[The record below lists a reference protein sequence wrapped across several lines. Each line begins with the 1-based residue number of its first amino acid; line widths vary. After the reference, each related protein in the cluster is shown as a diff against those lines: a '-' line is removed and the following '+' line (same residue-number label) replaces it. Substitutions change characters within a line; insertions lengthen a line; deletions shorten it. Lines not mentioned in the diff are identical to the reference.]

1 MVNFG
6 KKKKALAIL
15 AIVAIFSS
23 LVPIKGGAD
32 STDDAEQA
40 RAFQTFVATSTTYEA
55 SYGADGT
62 GAGLTKDV
70 ITPLV
75 SGGTTGVQNTFG
87 WNQLSE
93 GSANGDRLANRIKK
107 LRSNGW
113 IVTNSDNW
121 LENAMSGVTGI
132 VKSVGIGA
140 LSVLLMIGNVISTVV
155 DSVVG
160 LLQAFTFSNVII
172 STVSQKL
179 GIQTGANT
187 ADTSLV
193 PDNIKTAIAEL
204 YVLIVGVGFLLVM
217 GTLVMFFVNIH
228 RHRRRVWGKKA
239 MWGFLTVVTL
249 PTMLVAVGLG
259 TQLASN
265 SKSSAYGGFMKGLIV
280 NTRGLALEGFSVDLP
295 KGSYDPVSS
304 SSAQNA
310 ITATWS
316 NANDIPWATVLNQA
330 LSDKDNYYTA
340 QAYLDDVMQKN
351 ISSSDGYDL
360 SANLPATRAYVP
372 SVPKSQL
379 VDVSNWE
386 TATGGTKAYS
396 EDNWGQ
402 AGDSNYGKLL
412 AFLTGRTDDKNATQ
426 MSSYTTQLKNIV
438 SAGGASAE
446 WAKKLLESQEAQSTN
461 GTSADNSTT
470 ILPARQLWLDRFV
483 YLASQIG
490 SKDYFQANPSPE
502 QIFNIQNGGA
512 ISLDGKTAP
521 MTIGSTFWLLQTKLD
536 SHGGTITAVN
546 ANPNGSGG
554 AKQVRTA
561 DIAKWRSYVLATNSL
576 APLILY
582 VIGMTLITL
591 IATIAALIGL
601 ATRLPE
607 MFKYG
612 FKTWAGSYIER
623 TQDAYLKAVVVMA
636 GSGLAI
642 VAVKQMPF
650 IVTEVLQ
657 LIPNTLVAGVV
668 GVQNA
673 TSHVVNAGGG
683 AVNAVGI
690 LGVQA
695 GLTVMLA
702 GIYLG
707 LAYLLLFKKRG
718 FNALDTAIMFPWI
731 IAKEIVDKGNVTR
744 AFNANTIKN
753 ATKSA
758 ERDRKARQEK
768 ITERM
773 KGVATTAGTALAVG
787 TGGASGLATTG
798 LTALKNNA
806 TSKLAESSLG
816 QVGKAFTTAKS
827 ENTPALDEEKGQHQ
841 EDATR
846 ADTSTGV
853 PETNTAEA
861 TTGVAGDV
869 PETDTGVKSDPNTA
883 ENVPE
888 ETALQ
893 GVTENTNDSDVSA
906 TPALTGNADQQTIEN
921 QNVDDDHVETINT
934 DNSSSADE
942 YETHEG
948 GLVDNSDTTSQS
960 FDTVN
965 QNGDTVNQ
973 AGDTTTQTGDTVNQG
988 GNTVN
993 QAGDTTTQGAETTNQ
1008 YTTNEG
1014 GISQGGA
1021 TTNRY
1026 TTTQTGDTV
1035 NQAGDTTNQYTTSQG
1050 GVSNNQYTTNN
1061 SSSTMNQGGA
1071 TTTNTTN
1078 NSSSTTNQ
1086 GGTTNQYKT
1095 GVADNNNPYMVH
1107 REKSSQP
1114 PLESQDLQRIKKVVT
1129 KALDDKT
1136 VTNPKSDTDK

>member
-1 MVNFG
+1 MV
-6 KKKKALAIL
+6 LMI
-15 AIVAIFSS
+15 IFSA
-23 LVPIKGGAD
+23 LLPIKGGAD
-32 STDDAEQA
+32 GTDDAEQA

-55 SYGADGT
+55 AYGADGS

-75 SGGTTGVQNTFG
+75 SGGTTGVQNTFA

-93 GSANGDRLANRIKK
+93 GSTNGEKLANRIKK

-121 LENAMSGVTGI
+121 LENAMSGITGI

-172 STVSQKL
+172 STISQKL
-179 GIQTGANT
+179 GLQTGANT

-193 PDNIKTAIAEL
+193 PDNIKTALADM

-217 GTLVMFFVNIH
+217 GTLVMFFLNIH
-228 RHRRRVWGKKA
+228 RHKRRVWGKKA

-265 SKSSAYGGFMKGLIV
+265 SKSSSFGGFMKGLIV

-310 ITATWS
+310 ISATWS
-316 NANDIPWATVLNQA
+316 NTNDIPWATVLNQA

-372 SVPKSQL
+372 SVAKSQL

-386 TATGGTKAYS
+386 TSTGGTKAYS

-438 SAGGASAE
+438 SAGGPSAE

-642 VAVKQMPF
+642 IAVKQMPF

-673 TSHVVNAGGG
+673 TSGVVNAGGG
-683 AVNAVGI
+683 AMQAVGI

-702 GIYLG
+702 GIYLC
-707 LAYLLLFKKRG
+707 LAYLLLFKKRV

-758 ERDRKARQEK
+758 ERDRQARQER

-773 KGVATTAGTALAVG
+773 KGVANTAGTALAVG
-787 TGGASGLATTG
+787 TGGSTGLATTG
-798 LTALKNNA
+798 LNALKSKV
-806 TSKLAESSLG
+806 TSNLAESGLG
-816 QVGKAFTTAKS
+816 QATKAFNSAKTEHTPDQVANEDDVNAPTNAPEKQTETGMTGDVTSDEKTLEPSTALHNETPTSDAKS
-827 ENTPALDEEKGQHQ
+827 NDNGSEITSNYETDTISTPALDTNNGQTVEHQ
-841 EDATR
+841 
-846 ADTSTGV
+846 
-853 PETNTAEA
+853 NI
-861 TTGVAGDV
+861 
-869 PETDTGVKSDPNTA
+869 N
-883 ENVPE
+883 
-888 ETALQ
+888 
-893 GVTENTNDSDVSA
+893 
-906 TPALTGNADQQTIEN
+906 
-921 QNVDDDHVETINT
+921 DDHVETVN
-934 DNSSSADE
+934 NENNSSADK
-942 YETHEG
+942 YENHEG
-948 GLVDNSDTTSQS
+948 GLVDNSSISSQS
-960 FDTVN
+960 VDTVN
-965 QNGDTVNQ
+965 Q
-973 AGDTTTQTGDTVNQG
+973 TGS
-988 GNTVN
+988 
-993 QAGDTTTQGAETTNQ
+993 TTNQ
-1008 YTTNEG
+1008 G
-1014 GISQGGA
+1014 
-1021 TTNRY
+1021 
-1026 TTTQTGDTV
+1026 
-1035 NQAGDTTNQYTTSQG
+1035 GDTTNQYTSHEGGISQSG
-1050 GVSNNQYTTNN
+1050 TTTNN
-1061 SSSTMNQGGA
+1061 Q
-1071 TTTNTTN
+1071 
-1078 NSSSTTNQ
+1078 
-1086 GGTTNQYKT
+1086 
-1095 GVADNNNPYMVH
+1095 
-1107 REKSSQP
+1107 
-1114 PLESQDLQRIKKVVT
+1114 
-1129 KALDDKT
+1129 
-1136 VTNPKSDTDK
+1136 